1 MSLPKEDI
9 IRCEVLQEAAKLFRH
24 YGLNKTTMED
34 IARAVGKG
42 KSTLYYYYKSKEEIF
57 DAVMQREKDAILS
70 RIQLAVEQQPTASG
84 KLEAFTRIKFREIAQ
99 ISVLY
104 QVVVREVQN
113 CTEMERG
120 IRRNFDNNEISLVK
134 DILQFGVDTGEFNNI
149 RGIDLDLMAFVLI
162 SAQRGVEIASII
174 NEKLDE
180 VDATMDG
187 LVSVILNGIRS
198 F

>member
-1 MSLPKEDI
+1 MTLPKEDI

-57 DAVMQREKDAILS
+57 DAVMKREKDAILC
-70 RIQLAVEQQPTASG
+70 RIQAAVAQQPTASG
-84 KLEAFTRIKFREIAQ
+84 KLEAFTRMKFREIAQ

-113 CTEMERG
+113 CSEIERG
-120 IRRNFDNNEISLVK
+120 IRRNFDDNEVSLVK
-134 DILQFGVDTGEFNNI
+134 SILQFGIDTGEFKNI
-149 RGIDLDLMAFVLI
+149 LNTDLDLMAFVMI
-162 SAQRGVEIASII
+162 SAQRGVEIASIL
-174 NEKLDE
+174 NGKLE
-180 VDATMDG
+180 EIEGTMDG
-187 LVSVILNGIRS
+187 LVSIMLNGIRN

>member
-1 MSLPKEDI
+1 MTLSKDEI
-9 IRCEVLQEAAKLFRH
+9 IKCEVLQEAAKLFRH

-57 DAVMQREKDAILS
+57 DAVMRREKDAMLR
-70 RIQLAVEQQPTASG
+70 RIEVAVEQQPTAAQ
-84 KLEAFTRIKFREIAQ
+84 KLEAFTRMKFREIAQ

-120 IRRNFDNNEISLVK
+120 IRRSFDSTEMNLIK
-134 DILQFGVDTGEFNNI
+134 GILEFGVQSGEFSNI
-149 RGIDLDLMAFVLI
+149 KDTDLELMAFVMI
-162 SAQRGVEIASII
+162 SAQRGVEIASILTG
-174 NEKLDE
+174 KLDQIE
-180 VDATMDG
+180 ATMDG
-187 LVSVILNGIRS
+187 LVSIMLNGIRN